1 MVLEQEWQLLVA
13 EMLLEDVV
21 QKEEKDYQLKK
32 SFYDFNNYKKK
43 I

>member
-21 QKEEKDYQLKK
+21 QKEEKDYQLKSK
-32 SFYDFNNYKKK
+32 LS
-43 I
+43 